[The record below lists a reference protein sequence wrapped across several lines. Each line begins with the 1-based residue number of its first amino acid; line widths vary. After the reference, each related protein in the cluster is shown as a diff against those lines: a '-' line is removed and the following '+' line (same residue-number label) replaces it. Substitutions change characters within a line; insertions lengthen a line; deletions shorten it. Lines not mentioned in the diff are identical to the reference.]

1 MDRPYTV
8 KLISASFSE
17 NSGSGVIEY
26 SVRLAKALENEK
38 SIKVYNS
45 AVIKGNVFLTPK
57 RVYRSLDTAK
67 KIKNPDLLHY
77 TDPAM
82 LLKNAIFAG
91 YFLHKSKLIV
101 TVHDLYMF
109 RSIEPR
115 SKIIKSKIAII
126 KRPFSL
132 KSSIKRFVNL
142 YGRPISII
150 TLVIGLRFA
159 VKHSDRII
167 CVSEKTRD
175 LLVNKFGIDRKKCE
189 VIYPIISKEFKP
201 MNVKKGKKIII
212 GHISSYFPNKNVGVL
227 IDAFKELVDS
237 NFELHL
243 YGGALPFRIDDDKR
257 IKYYGFIPTKD
268 IPKVMNSF
276 DVFVFPSAYEGFG
289 MPAIEAKRCKIPVI
303 TYKKGELPDIV
314 KRNTLQFMDK
324 KDLVNL
330 LKSKKWSIINLD
342 KAYNDTRKC
351 EPQYVAKQITEL
363 YKEVIKNKNE

>member
-1 MDRPYTV
+1 MDKQYTV
-8 KLISASFSE
+8 KLVSASFSE
-17 NSGSGVIEY
+17 NSGGGVIEY

-57 RVYRSLDTAK
+57 KIYKSLDTGK

-91 YFLHKSKLIV
+91 YFLRKSKLIV

-109 RSIEPR
+109 RSIEPK
-115 SKIIKSKIAII
+115 SKIIKSKIAIL
-126 KRPFSL
+126 KRPFRL
-132 KSSIKRFVNL
+132 KASVKRFFSL

-150 TLVIGLRFA
+150 TLIIGLRFA

-167 CVSEKTRD
+167 CVSEKTREI
-175 LLVNKFGIDRKKCE
+175 LVDKFNVDRKKCE
-189 VIYPIISKEFKP
+189 VIYPIISKDFKP
-201 MNVKKGKKIII
+201 MNVKKSKKIII

-227 IDAFKELVDS
+227 IDAFKEIAGS

-257 IKYYGFIPTKD
+257 IKYYGFIPTND
-268 IPKVMNSF
+268 LPKVMNSF

-289 MPAIEAKRCKIPVI
+289 MPAMEAKRCKIPVI
-303 TYKKGELPDIV
+303 TYRNGELPDIV
-314 KRNTLQFMDK
+314 KRNTLQFTDK

-330 LKSKKWSIINLD
+330 LKNKKWNNVDLD
-342 KAYNDTRKC
+342 RAYDDTKKC
-351 EPQYVAKQITEL
+351 EPSYVAKQIAEL
-363 YKEVIKNKNE
+363 YKKVIKNKNG